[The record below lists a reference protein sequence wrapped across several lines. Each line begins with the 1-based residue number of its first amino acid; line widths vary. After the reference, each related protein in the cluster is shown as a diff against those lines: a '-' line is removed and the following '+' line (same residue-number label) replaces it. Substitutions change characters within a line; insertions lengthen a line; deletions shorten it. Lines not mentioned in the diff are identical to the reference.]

1 MDAATPSRV
10 AGLDWA
16 SRLHAVCV
24 LDPDGQVRARFD
36 VPHTG
41 TELRGLTRR
50 LVRLGVGKVAIE
62 RPDGPVVQ
70 ALLVAG
76 LEVVVI
82 PGRQVKA
89 LRGRYGTA
97 GNKDDRFDA
106 YVLADALRTDG
117 HRLVPLV
124 PDRPDTTAL
133 RVVSRAR
140 KSLVA
145 TRVALANELRAN
157 LEVAFPGA
165 ATLFSDVDS
174 PIALA
179 FLRRF
184 PSVTQAAW
192 LTEARL
198 AAFLRRM
205 GYPGRKAAAE
215 LLGRLADAPA
225 GLAGP
230 EGEARAM
237 VTLGLV
243 AALDTVRAQIE
254 ELEGEVVERLGTH
267 ADAAIFTSLPRSG
280 RVRAAAL
287 LAEIGDCRARFP
299 DPESLTCLA
308 GAAPSTRRSGKHKKV
323 VFRFACDKK
332 LRAAV
337 MDFAGDSRHGS
348 PWAAHVYQQARARGH
363 RHAHAVRILARAWL
377 RVIWRC
383 WQDHTPYDPARH
395 GSYQRLIAQQA

>member
-1 MDAATPSRV
+1 M
-10 AGLDWA
+10 G
-16 SRLHAVCV
+16 
-24 LDPDGQVRARFD
+24 
-36 VPHTG
+36 TG
-41 TELRGLTRR
+41 WRR
-50 LVRLGVGKVAIE
+50 YILM
-62 RPDGPVVQ
+62 RP
-70 ALLVAG
+70 
-76 LEVVVI
+76 
-82 PGRQVKA
+82 
-89 LRGRYGTA
+89 
-97 GNKDDRFDA
+97 
-106 YVLADALRTDG
+106 
-117 HRLVPLV
+117 
-124 PDRPDTTAL
+124 RPPPW
-133 RVVSRAR
+133 VVSRAR
-140 KSLVA
+140 RSLVA

-157 LEVAFPGA
+157 LEISFPGA

-215 LLGRLADAPA
+215 LLRRLADAPA
-225 GLAGP
+225 GLTGP
-230 EGEARAM
+230 EGQARAT

-243 AALDTVRAQIE
+243 AALDTVRAQIDE
-254 ELEGEVVERLGTH
+254 FEGEVVERLGTH
-267 ADAAIFTSLPRSG
+267 PDAAIFTALPRSG

-299 DPESLTCLA
+299 DAESLTCLA

-337 MDFAGDSRHGS
+337 MDFAGDSRHDN

-363 RHAHAVRILARAWL
+363 RHAHAVRILARAW
-377 RVIWRC
+377 
-383 WQDHTPYDPARH
+383 P
-395 GSYQRLIAQQA
+395 G

>member
-16 SRLHAVCV
+16 SLLHAVCV
-24 LDPDGQVRARFD
+24 LDPDGRVRARFD

-41 TELRGLTRR
+41 RELAGLTRR
-50 LVRLGVGKVAIE
+50 LVKLGVGQVAIE

-70 ALLVAG
+70 ALLAAG
-76 LEVVVI
+76 LGVVVI

-124 PDRPDTTAL
+124 PDTPETVAL

-157 LEVAFPGA
+157 LEIAFPGA
-165 ATLFSDVDS
+165 ARLFGDVDS

-184 PSVTQAAW
+184 PSVAQAAW

-225 GLAGP
+225 GLTGP

-243 AALDTVRAQIE
+243 AALDTVRAQID
-254 ELEGEVVERLGTH
+254 ELEGEIVERLGTH
-267 ADAAIFTSLPRSG
+267 ADAAIFTALPRSG
-280 RVRAAAL
+280 RVRVAAL

-299 DPESLTCLA
+299 DAESLTCLA

-337 MDFAGDSRHGS
+337 MDFAGDSRHDN

-363 RHAHAVRILARAWL
+363 GHAHAVRILARAWL
-377 RVIWRC
+377 RVIWRGT
-383 WQDHTPYDPARH
+383 WGRGAEW
-395 GSYQRLIAQQA
+395 LIELDRGLVSVE

>member
-1 MDAATPSRV
+1 
-10 AGLDWA
+10 
-16 SRLHAVCV
+16 
-24 LDPDGQVRARFD
+24 
-36 VPHTG
+36 
-41 TELRGLTRR
+41 
-50 LVRLGVGKVAIE
+50 
-62 RPDGPVVQ
+62 
-70 ALLVAG
+70 
-76 LEVVVI
+76 
-82 PGRQVKA
+82 
-89 LRGRYGTA
+89 
-97 GNKDDRFDA
+97 
-106 YVLADALRTDG
+106 
-117 HRLVPLV
+117 
-124 PDRPDTTAL
+124 
-133 RVVSRAR
+133 
-140 KSLVA
+140 
-145 TRVALANELRAN
+145 
-157 LEVAFPGA
+157 
-165 ATLFSDVDS
+165 
-174 PIALA
+174 
-179 FLRRF
+179 
-184 PSVTQAAW
+184 VTQAAW

-225 GLAGP
+225 GLTGP

-243 AALDTVRAQIE
+243 AALNTVRAQID
-254 ELEGEVVERLGTH
+254 ELEGEIVERLGTP
-267 ADAAIFTSLPRSG
+267 ADAAIFTALPRSG

-337 MDFAGDSRHGS
+337 MDFAGDSHHDN

-363 RHAHAVRILARAWL
+363 GHAHAVRILARAWL

>member
-41 TELRGLTRR
+41 SELRGLTRR
-50 LVRLGVGKVAIE
+50 LVRLGVGQVAIE
-62 RPDGPVVQ
+62 RPDGPVVE
-70 ALLVAG
+70 ALLAAG

-97 GNKDDRFDA
+97 GNNDDRFGA

-124 PDRPDTTAL
+124 PDAPETTAL

-157 LEVAFPGA
+157 LEIAFPGA

-225 GLAGP
+225 GLTGP

-237 VTLGLV
+237 VTLGLSRPW
-243 AALDTVRAQIE
+243 TRS
-254 ELEGEVVERLGTH
+254 G
-267 ADAAIFTSLPRSG
+267 PRSRSL
-280 RVRAAAL
+280 RVRSWSG
-287 LAEIGDCRARFP
+287 LAPMPMRPSSPPCP
-299 DPESLTCLA
+299 DPA
-308 GAAPSTRRSGKHKKV
+308 GCAPLRCWPRS
-323 VFRFACDKK
+323 AT
-332 LRAAV
+332 
-337 MDFAGDSRHGS
+337 AGPGS
-348 PWAAHVYQQARARGH
+348 P
-363 RHAHAVRILARAWL
+363 
-377 RVIWRC
+377 
-383 WQDHTPYDPARH
+383 TPSR
-395 GSYQRLIAQQA
+395 

>member
-1 MDAATPSRV
+1 
-10 AGLDWA
+10 
-16 SRLHAVCV
+16 
-24 LDPDGQVRARFD
+24 
-36 VPHTG
+36 
-41 TELRGLTRR
+41 
-50 LVRLGVGKVAIE
+50 
-62 RPDGPVVQ
+62 
-70 ALLVAG
+70 
-76 LEVVVI
+76 
-82 PGRQVKA
+82 
-89 LRGRYGTA
+89 
-97 GNKDDRFDA
+97 
-106 YVLADALRTDG
+106 
-117 HRLVPLV
+117 
-124 PDRPDTTAL
+124 
-133 RVVSRAR
+133 
-140 KSLVA
+140 VA

-157 LEVAFPGA
+157 LEIAFPGA

-225 GLAGP
+225 GLTGP

-243 AALDTVRAQIE
+243 AALNTVRAQID
-254 ELEGEVVERLGTH
+254 ELEGEIVERLGTH
-267 ADAAIFTSLPRSG
+267 ADAAIFTALPRSG

-308 GAAPSTRRSGKHKKV
+308 GAAPSTRASTRRSCSALPATRSSG
-323 VFRFACDKK
+323 
-332 LRAAV
+332 LRSWTLPVTPAMTTPGPLTSTSRPEPAA
-337 MDFAGDSRHGS
+337 MA
-348 PWAAHVYQQARARGH
+348 
-363 RHAHAVRILARAWL
+363 
-377 RVIWRC
+377 
-383 WQDHTPYDPARH
+383 TPTPSASWP
-395 GSYQRLIAQQA
+395 GPGCA